1 MAMVEEEKSPMTFF
15 DTPPMLFVFISLG
28 RWYLSHTSYWPA
40 NKEHKLECKG
50 KNVAVNW
57 DSTILACLETTASII
72 FFLGIKLFF
81 VVQDKKL
88 KLLASVWNR
97 ISSNLT
103 KFQLN
108 QTTNRKNENNNCLN
122 ELTGLKFCEVSQK
135 SIYNRCWEF
144 QLCILKNQ
152 KVIKRDPKG
161 SVCCPNFQR
170 RFWGKLS

>member
-28 RWYLSHTSYWPA
+28 RWYVSHTSYWPA

-97 ISSNLT
+97 ISWNIT
-103 KFQLN
+103 KFQLI
-108 QTTNRKNENNNCLN
+108 QTIFN
-122 ELTGLKFCEVSQK
+122 
-135 SIYNRCWEF
+135 SILSVVWLSWNFVRF
-144 QLCILKNQ
+144 QLSILKN
-152 KVIKRDPKG
+152 KKIIY
-161 SVCCPNFQR
+161 S
-170 RFWGKLS
+170 